1 MFAAVILL
9 PCIRIR
15 QSKIS
20 TQINDETI
28 VRKLGD
34 QRAGLSVGQ
43 GEKNNV
49 SFTQGVRIGCDKVLA
64 RQRDEVGVDVSHDH
78 AGMPSSGN
86 RTNAEIR
93 M

>member
-1 MFAAVILL
+1 
-9 PCIRIR
+9 
-15 QSKIS
+15 
-20 TQINDETI
+20 
-28 VRKLGD
+28 
-34 QRAGLSVGQ
+34 VGQ